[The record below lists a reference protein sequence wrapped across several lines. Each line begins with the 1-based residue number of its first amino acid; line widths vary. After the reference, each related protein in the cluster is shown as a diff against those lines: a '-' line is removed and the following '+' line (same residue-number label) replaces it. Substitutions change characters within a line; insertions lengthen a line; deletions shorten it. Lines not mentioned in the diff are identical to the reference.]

1 MLTNLN
7 TDAKEI
13 GVFKVSRKTRL
24 GRRKKLLFFC
34 GAVTVVLLLWWPAKV
49 ARGDVWKTYYRT
61 PEAPRATSVLV
72 PQPGLDVADYDRL
85 LHTYVTEDGWVN
97 YGGLARER
105 EALNRFLDALGS
117 VPPSSFKDDDE
128 RLAFWINAYNGFTL
142 ADALDM
148 VYGKYQ
154 GVQKVEGFFNGRKH
168 LVGGEHLTLDEIE
181 TRGRNL
187 HDPRIHFAIVC
198 ASTSCPKLQR
208 FAYKREILNSQLDQA
223 ARLFFGDRNRG
234 LRFDSEKNELYVSPI
249 LKWYAGD
256 FTGASGESVLNFI
269 SKYALADV
277 ANRIKVSPP
286 SLHYFEYDWSLN
298 SLDNHS
304 PGTKR

>member
-34 GAVTVVLLLWWPAKV
+34 GAATVVLLLWWRAEI
-49 ARGDVWKTYYRT
+49 ARGDVWKTYYGT
-61 PEAPRATSVLV
+61 PEAPRTTSVLV
-72 PQPGLDVADYDRL
+72 PRPDLDVAGYDRL
-85 LHTYVTEDGWVN
+85 LHTYVTEDGWVD
-97 YGGLARER
+97 YRGLARER

-117 VPPSSFKDDDE
+117 VPPNSFKDDDE

>member
-1 MLTNLN
+1 
-7 TDAKEI
+7 
-13 GVFKVSRKTRL
+13 
-24 GRRKKLLFFC
+24 
-34 GAVTVVLLLWWPAKV
+34 
-49 ARGDVWKTYYRT
+49 
-61 PEAPRATSVLV
+61 
-72 PQPGLDVADYDRL
+72 
-85 LHTYVTEDGWVN
+85 
-97 YGGLARER
+97 
-105 EALNRFLDALGS
+105 
-117 VPPSSFKDDDE
+117 
-128 RLAFWINAYNGFTL
+128 
-142 ADALDM
+142 
-148 VYGKYQ
+148 
-154 GVQKVEGFFNGRKH
+154 VEGFFNGRKH